1 MITKELLKQVLTE
14 QRLDLLKKETGI
26 PREALEQ
33 VQKKIHLPH
42 VHFITGVR
50 RCGKST
56 LLRQIIKKYYH
67 DEDFYYLN
75 FEDERLLNFDPSTF
89 NLVYE
94 TMVELFGQKKTF
106 FIDEIQ
112 HVREFDSF
120 VRRFYDN
127 GFKFFV
133 TGSNAG
139 LLKEE
144 ISTRLT
150 GRHVDTWLKP
160 FSFREYL
167 ELKTGSAASINIY
180 KTEDRAEIKRLFG
193 DYLFKGGMPEFVIY
207 DDAEILRRIYDDII
221 VKDIFVRKKVDNTI
235 AAKELYLYLISNFG
249 QRFSYNSLQDIVPF
263 GSVNTIKKYI
273 HFLEESF
280 LVRVINKFDFSVRKQ
295 LANEKKLY
303 VCDNGFIPL
312 ISTRVGIDRGWLLEN
327 LVLNNL
333 EPDTEIFYYS
343 GKKET
348 DFVGM
353 SGKKIVSLVQV
364 TFELS
369 SSNWARETAGLL
381 EALNFFGL
389 DEGLLLTYDQEEEKI
404 IDSRKLY
411 IKPVWKWLLEKQV

>member
-26 PREALEQ
+26 LREALEQ

-42 VHFITGVR
+42 VHVITGIR

-56 LLRQIIKKYYH
+56 LLRQIIKKYYN

-75 FEDERLLNFDPSTF
+75 FEDERLLNFDPSAF

-94 TMVELFGQKKTF
+94 TMVELFGPKKTF

-167 ELKTGSAASINIY
+167 ELKTGSLDSLNIY
-180 KTEDRAEIKRLFG
+180 KTEDRAEIKRLFS

-207 DDAEILRRIYDDII
+207 QDAEILRRIYDDII
-221 VKDIFVRKKVDNTI
+221 VKDIVVRKKIDNTL

-249 QRFSYNSLQDIVPF
+249 QRFSYNSLQDIVKF

-273 HFLEESF
+273 HFLEESY

-295 LANEKKLY
+295 LANDKKLY
-303 VCDNGFIPL
+303 VCDNGFIPV
-312 ISTRVGIDRGWLLEN
+312 ISTRIGNDRGWLLEN

-333 EPDTEIFYYS
+333 DQDSDIFYYS
-343 GKKET
+343 GKKEA
-348 DFVGM
+348 DFVTL
-353 SGKKIVSLVQV
+353 SGKKIGKVVQV
-364 TFELS
+364 TFELT
-369 SSNWARETAGLL
+369 SSNWNRETEGLL
-381 EALNFFGL
+381 DALNFFGL
-389 DEGLLLTYDQEEEKI
+389 DEGLILTSDQEEEKVI
-404 IDSRKLY
+404 GSRKLY
-411 IKPVWKWLLEKQV
+411 IKPAWKWLLEKRS